1 MVILNKFTFDVTFP
15 YDYSVYNIA
24 SQKSNM
30 YDKTSSKNTMN
41 TVLIRYDNVNRR
53 QPLSSI
59 HAYIYLVQVALN
71 CILTV
76 ASYICHF
83 IHSKREKIK
92 IDELRT
98 IAAIQNRDILY
109 QIGPQLQSWIESFE
123 KLENVE
129 PIEIYFECSGI
140 DIYNPHT
147 KLGMIEIQLPIA

>member
-83 IHSKREKIK
+83 IHSKREKINF
-92 IDELRT
+92 ITVTLQVIFCSFFCPALEELWSIMWNLLIVRT
-98 IAAIQNRDILY
+98 A
-109 QIGPQLQSWIESFE
+109 
-123 KLENVE
+123 KV
-129 PIEIYFECSGI
+129 
-140 DIYNPHT
+140 
-147 KLGMIEIQLPIA
+147 LPSPLLH